1 MKSLTEK
8 LMQYI
13 TDSPTAY
20 HAVAELK
27 EKMQLKG
34 YTQLREADEWKLQP
48 GGKYFVIR
56 NDSSLIAFRTPETWR
71 GGFMIT
77 ACHSD
82 SPMFKVKENPERKS
96 LGYYTKLAVEPYGG
110 LILSTWLDR
119 PLGLAGRVLLEQGNQ
134 ICVKL
139 VDFKQDM
146 LIIPNLAIHMNREIN
161 NGYVYKNHVDMLP
174 LWSAGGEDKQLKAI
188 VAEELGAKP
197 EQVVSM
203 DLFVYNR
210 TKPTAWGEGKFL
222 SAPRLDDL
230 ECAYVAWE
238 AFMQA
243 MPVDNIPVYCLL
255 DNEEV
260 GSSTR
265 QGACSTFLRDTLMRI
280 NGCFDNGKESFHRQI
295 AKSFLVS
302 ADNAHAVHP
311 NFPEISDEGNR
322 CYLNKGIAVKFQAS
336 QKYATDALSHAVFA
350 KICKAAGIEYQTYAN
365 RSDMPGG
372 STLGNLSGN
381 QVPVATVDIGLP
393 QLAMHSSYE
402 TAGTKDVDDL
412 MTVLKIYFETV
423 LEPTESGCYVVNCS
437 SIQEKEG
444 KK

>member
-1 MKSLTEK
+1 MSTYLQQKIFTWKGKEMKSLTEK

-174 LWSAGGEDKQLKAI
+174 LWSAGEEDKQLKAI
-188 VAEELGAKP
+188 VAKELGAKP

-243 MPVDNIPVYCLL
+243 MPADNIPVYCLL

-280 NGCFDNGKESFHRQI
+280 NGCFDNGKESFHQQI
-295 AKSFLVS
+295 AKSFFGVC
-302 ADNAHAVHP
+302 
-311 NFPEISDEGNR
+311 R
-322 CYLNKGIAVKFQAS
+322 
-336 QKYATDALSHAVFA
+336 
-350 KICKAAGIEYQTYAN
+350 
-365 RSDMPGG
+365 
-372 STLGNLSGN
+372 
-381 QVPVATVDIGLP
+381 
-393 QLAMHSSYE
+393 
-402 TAGTKDVDDL
+402 
-412 MTVLKIYFETV
+412 
-423 LEPTESGCYVVNCS
+423 
-437 SIQEKEG
+437 
-444 KK
+444 